1 MNNALSMLALGQMQ
15 AAKDSIKFDS
25 NYSIELP
32 SSSIELPNGEVV
44 TLEKLMEFW
53 IEGHR
58 RIEKALEIIKESKE
72 VEREPKEKAKL
83 QSKQEVERLQTQD
96 ECETKGI
103 GPDNTK
109 EIVQGGK
116 PTSQEP
122 KRRRIRK
129 SDK

>member
-1 MNNALSMLALGQMQ
+1 MNMPLSVLVNVLHPKQ
-15 AAKDSIKFDS
+15 INFDE
-25 NYSIELP
+25 NYLLELD
-32 SSSIELPNGEVV
+32 NGELV
-44 TLEKLMEFW
+44 TLGDLANFW

-58 RIEKALEIIKESKE
+58 KIKSALDIIKETKEKVECKSKE
-72 VEREPKEKAKL
+72 KTKL
-83 QSKQEVERLQTQD
+83 QSKQEVERLQASD

-109 EIVQGGK
+109 EVVQGSK

-122 KRRRIRK
+122 RRRRIRK